1 MNYEKI
7 VRSVAKIRI
16 MSAHAAERSEDKNY
30 KCVAALTT
38 NH

>member
-1 MNYEKI
+1 MNDEKI

-16 MSAHAAERSEDKNY
+16 MSAHAERSEDKNY